1 VTANPSQV
9 LRNPLYHSLRFATQ
23 MFRFW
28 VNSHLSKQ
36 KRIKPHKKYTKKQ
49 LNLKKIKNSN
59 KKITKNT
66 KPKNTKNTW
75 TWPPFLY
82 LSPPVSLLTQ
92 PFLSFS
98 YLLYLLNWIH
108 QSNPL
113 FQTSITIL
121 FNIKTNKTSNMKE
134 DHHTTINTSTP
145 TKNKNKSKKNNKTKT
160 YYFMSFFFS
169 FLSFSPLDCFYFFV
183 VCFILCCFLFPFQQQ
198 SFFLFFPLSF
208 FLL

>member
-36 KRIKPHKKYTKKQ
+36 KRIKPHKKYTKKTIKPQ
-49 LNLKKIKNSN
+49 KKSKIPT
-59 KKITKNT
+59 KKLQKIQNQKIQ
-66 KPKNTKNTW
+66 KILGHDL
-75 TWPPFLY
+75 PFSTF
-82 LSPPVSLLTQ
+82 SPPVSLLTQ
-92 PFLSFS
+92 SFLSFS

-134 DHHTTINTSTP
+134 DHTTINTSTP